1 MLNCTSKLDK
11 SGKFDFTLIFSKCLY
26 IYNIL
31 TSIPYYPQIDLH
43 MILKQT
49 RLIVAD
55 NTGGRVAMCI
65 GMLGKPDHVASIG
78 RIINVAIKEAK
89 PIPSSEHAQSH
100 STSSTAGKVK
110 QGQVHRALVI
120 RTRKEFQRPDGRV
133 VRFDDNACILLTPD
147 HKPLGTRVIGPVP
160 AELKKGNWLKV
171 LSLSSKII

>member
-1 MLNCTSKLDK
+1 
-11 SGKFDFTLIFSKCLY
+11 
-26 IYNIL
+26 
-31 TSIPYYPQIDLH
+31 

-65 GMLGKPDHVASIG
+65 GMLGKPSHVASIG
-78 RIINVAIKEAK
+78 RIITVAIKEAK
-89 PIPSSEHAQSH
+89 PIPANEHSSNSAG
-100 STSSTAGKVK
+100 GKVK
-110 QGQVHRALVI
+110 QGQVHKALVI

-133 VRFDDNACILLTPD
+133 VRFDDNACVLLAPD
-147 HKPLGTRVIGPVP
+147 LKPLGTRVIGPVP

>member
-1 MLNCTSKLDK
+1 
-11 SGKFDFTLIFSKCLY
+11 
-26 IYNIL
+26 
-31 TSIPYYPQIDLH
+31 

-55 NTGGRVAMCI
+55 NTGGKVAMCI
-65 GMLGKPDHVASIG
+65 GMLGKPSHVASIG

-89 PIPSSEHAQSH
+89 PISEQGN
-100 STSSTAGKVK
+100 SSTNSASNGGKVK
-110 QGQVHRALVI
+110 QGQVHKALVI

-133 VRFDDNACILLTPD
+133 VRFDDNACVLLAPD

>member
-1 MLNCTSKLDK
+1 
-11 SGKFDFTLIFSKCLY
+11 
-26 IYNIL
+26 
-31 TSIPYYPQIDLH
+31 

-65 GMLGKPDHVASIG
+65 GMLGKPSHVAAVG

-89 PIPSSEHAQSH
+89 PIPASEQSNN
-100 STSSTAGKVK
+100 SGGGGGGAKVK
-110 QGQVHRALVI
+110 QGQVHKALVI

-133 VRFDDNACILLTPD
+133 LRFDDNACVLLAPD
-147 HKPLGTRVIGPVP
+147 LKPLGTRVVGPVP

>member
-1 MLNCTSKLDK
+1 
-11 SGKFDFTLIFSKCLY
+11 
-26 IYNIL
+26 
-31 TSIPYYPQIDLH
+31 

-65 GMLGKPDHVASIG
+65 GMLGKPNHVAAVG

-89 PIPSSEHAQSH
+89 PIPASEQSSG
-100 STSSTAGKVK
+100 STGAVAKVK
-110 QGQVHRALVI
+110 QGQVHKALVI
-120 RTRKEFQRPDGRV
+120 RTRKKFQRPDGRV
-133 VRFDDNACILLTPD
+133 LRFDDNACVLLAPD
-147 HKPLGTRVIGPVP
+147 LKPLGTRVVGPVP

>member
-1 MLNCTSKLDK
+1 
-11 SGKFDFTLIFSKCLY
+11 
-26 IYNIL
+26 
-31 TSIPYYPQIDLH
+31 

-65 GMLGKPDHVASIG
+65 GMLGKPSHVAAVG

-89 PIPSSEHAQSH
+89 PIPASEQSNNSSGGGGGA
-100 STSSTAGKVK
+100 KVK
-110 QGQVHRALVI
+110 QGQVHKALVI

-133 VRFDDNACILLTPD
+133 LRFDDNACVLLAPD
-147 HKPLGTRVIGPVP
+147 LKPLGTRVVGPVP

>member
-1 MLNCTSKLDK
+1 MFIHGETTAAAATPTSTTD
-11 SGKFDFTLIFSKCLY
+11 
-26 IYNIL
+26 
-31 TSIPYYPQIDLH
+31 

-55 NTGGRVAMCI
+55 NTGGKVAMCI
-65 GMLGKPDHVASIG
+65 GMLGKPSHVASIG

-89 PIPSSEHAQSH
+89 PIPEQGNSSANSA
-100 STSSTAGKVK
+100 STGGKVK
-110 QGQVHRALVI
+110 QGQVHKALVI

-133 VRFDDNACILLTPD
+133 VRFDDNACVLLAPD

>member
-1 MLNCTSKLDK
+1 
-11 SGKFDFTLIFSKCLY
+11 
-26 IYNIL
+26 
-31 TSIPYYPQIDLH
+31 

-55 NTGGRVAMCI
+55 NTGGKVAMCI
-65 GMLGKPDHVASIG
+65 GMLGKPSHVASIG

-89 PIPSSEHAQSH
+89 PIPEQGNSGTPTGA
-100 STSSTAGKVK
+100 AGGKVK
-110 QGQVHRALVI
+110 QGQVHKALVI

-133 VRFDDNACILLTPD
+133 VRFDDNACVLLAPD

>member
-1 MLNCTSKLDK
+1 
-11 SGKFDFTLIFSKCLY
+11 
-26 IYNIL
+26 
-31 TSIPYYPQIDLH
+31 

-55 NTGGRVAMCI
+55 NTGGKVAMCI
-65 GMLGKPDHVASIG
+65 GMLGKPSHVASIG

-89 PIPSSEHAQSH
+89 PIPEQSGGN
-100 STSSTAGKVK
+100 SNSGASGGKVK
-110 QGQVHRALVI
+110 QGQVHKALVI

-133 VRFDDNACILLTPD
+133 VRFDDNACVLLAPD
-147 HKPLGTRVIGPVP
+147 LKPLGTRVIGPVP

>member
-1 MLNCTSKLDK
+1 
-11 SGKFDFTLIFSKCLY
+11 
-26 IYNIL
+26 
-31 TSIPYYPQIDLH
+31 

-65 GMLGKPDHVASIG
+65 GMLGKPNHVAAIG

-89 PIPSSEHAQSH
+89 PIPASEQSS
-100 STSSTAGKVK
+100 SSGSASGGTKVK
-110 QGQVHRALVI
+110 QGQVHKALVI

-133 VRFDDNACILLTPD
+133 LRFDDNACVLLAPD
-147 HKPLGTRVIGPVP
+147 LKPLGTRVVGPVP
-160 AELKKGNWLKV
+160 AELKKGNWLKI

>member
-1 MLNCTSKLDK
+1 
-11 SGKFDFTLIFSKCLY
+11 
-26 IYNIL
+26 
-31 TSIPYYPQIDLH
+31 

-55 NTGGRVAMCI
+55 NTGGKIAMCI
-65 GMLGKPDHVASIG
+65 GMLGKPNHVASIG

-89 PIPSSEHAQSH
+89 PIPEQTNSSNNSAA
-100 STSSTAGKVK
+100 TGGKVK
-110 QGQVHRALVI
+110 QGQVHKALVI

-133 VRFDDNACILLTPD
+133 VRFDDNACVLLAPD

>member
-1 MLNCTSKLDK
+1 
-11 SGKFDFTLIFSKCLY
+11 
-26 IYNIL
+26 
-31 TSIPYYPQIDLH
+31 

-55 NTGGRVAMCI
+55 NTGGKVAMCI
-65 GMLGKPDHVASIG
+65 GMLGKPSHVASIG

-89 PIPSSEHAQSH
+89 PIPEQSTTNSS
-100 STSSTAGKVK
+100 SSGSGAGGKVK
-110 QGQVHRALVI
+110 QGQVHKALVI

-133 VRFDDNACILLTPD
+133 VRFDDNACVLLAPD

>member
-1 MLNCTSKLDK
+1 
-11 SGKFDFTLIFSKCLY
+11 
-26 IYNIL
+26 
-31 TSIPYYPQIDLH
+31 

-55 NTGGRVAMCI
+55 NTGGKVAMCI
-65 GMLGKPDHVASIG
+65 GMLGKPSHVASIG

-89 PIPSSEHAQSH
+89 PIPEQGNSSANSA
-100 STSSTAGKVK
+100 STGGKVK
-110 QGQVHRALVI
+110 QGQVHKALVI

-133 VRFDDNACILLTPD
+133 VRFDDNACVLLAPD
-147 HKPLGTRVIGPVP
+147 LKPLGTRVIGPVP

>member
-1 MLNCTSKLDK
+1 
-11 SGKFDFTLIFSKCLY
+11 
-26 IYNIL
+26 
-31 TSIPYYPQIDLH
+31 

-65 GMLGKPDHVASIG
+65 GMLGKPNHVASIG

-89 PIPSSEHAQSH
+89 PIPASEQSSNSGGG
-100 STSSTAGKVK
+100 GKVK
-110 QGQVHRALVI
+110 QGQVHKALVI

-133 VRFDDNACILLTPD
+133 LRFDDNACVLLAPD
-147 HKPLGTRVIGPVP
+147 LKPLGTRVVGPVP

>member
-1 MLNCTSKLDK
+1 
-11 SGKFDFTLIFSKCLY
+11 
-26 IYNIL
+26 
-31 TSIPYYPQIDLH
+31 

-65 GMLGKPDHVASIG
+65 GMLGKPSHVASIG

-89 PIPSSEHAQSH
+89 PIPANEVGSNSSNV
-100 STSSTAGKVK
+100 GKVK
-110 QGQVHRALVI
+110 QGQVHKALVI

-133 VRFDDNACILLTPD
+133 IRFDDNACVLLAPD
-147 HKPLGTRVIGPVP
+147 HKPLGTRVLGPVP
-160 AELKKGNWLKV
+160 MELKKGNWLKV

>member
-1 MLNCTSKLDK
+1 
-11 SGKFDFTLIFSKCLY
+11 
-26 IYNIL
+26 
-31 TSIPYYPQIDLH
+31 

-55 NTGGRVAMCI
+55 NTGGKVAMCI
-65 GMLGKPDHVASIG
+65 GMLGKPSHVASIG

-89 PIPSSEHAQSH
+89 PIPEQAH
-100 STSSTAGKVK
+100 SNSNSASTGGKVK
-110 QGQVHRALVI
+110 QGQVHKALVI

-133 VRFDDNACILLTPD
+133 VRFDDNACVLLAPD

>member
-1 MLNCTSKLDK
+1 
-11 SGKFDFTLIFSKCLY
+11 
-26 IYNIL
+26 
-31 TSIPYYPQIDLH
+31 

-55 NTGGRVAMCI
+55 NTGGKVAMCI
-65 GMLGKPDHVASIG
+65 GMLGKPSHVASIG

-89 PIPSSEHAQSH
+89 PIPEQSGN
-100 STSSTAGKVK
+100 SNSGASNGKVK
-110 QGQVHRALVI
+110 QGQVHKALVI

-133 VRFDDNACILLTPD
+133 VRFDDNACVLLAPD
-147 HKPLGTRVIGPVP
+147 LKPLGTRVIGPVP